1 MALLSHYCEIMR
13 FLPYATR
20 RYRTKALKLLEMVHM
35 VDQADRHYAVL
46 AYGDLKRTELAIALA
61 HNPNVFL
68 MCKPTAVMAPK
79 E

>member
-1 MALLSHYCEIMR
+1 MALLSHHCEIVR

-20 RYRTKALKLLEMVHM
+20 RYRTEAMKLLEMVHM

-46 AYGDLKRTELAIALA
+46 AYVDLKRTELAIALA
-61 HNPNVFL
+61 HNPSVLL
-68 MCKPTAVMAPK
+68 MCTPTAGMAPK